1 SHRCASHCCS
11 WFIPVCCILIR
22 VGDSS
27 AVGSGVSVGSVV
39 TVGLWMVPGC
49 NDQTVV
55 PLGCSVAQY
64 AVVPWGVVAVLP
76 TGEQLAPM
84 TTVGGAAGVVAAV
97 VGDASDT
104 DVGGGC
110 AGSGGGGGGGVNVGL
125 VAVGGLAV
133 PRLGAPGPA
142 ARRNA

>member
-1 SHRCASHCCS
+1 
-11 WFIPVCCILIR
+11 
-22 VGDSS
+22 
-27 AVGSGVSVGSVV
+27 
-39 TVGLWMVPGC
+39 MVPGC

-64 AVVPWGVVAVLP
+64 AVVPWAVVAVLP

-97 VGDASDT
+97 VGDASDA

-125 VAVGGLAV
+125 VAVGGFAV
-133 PRLGAPGPA
+133 TVLGTSGRST
-142 ARRNA
+142 RRNSMSATVIAAINSTARSAGTTTPARSR